1 MSNEVKTKEKVNM
14 DPKYIIK
21 LTVTLLLTCMV
32 VAGLLGWVNSITKDK
47 IAAITW
53 EKTVAAMQEV
63 IERRRVLRRHGADRR
78 YDRRCHRSGRHAG
91 CRLSGSV
98 RRSAC
103 GLRHQRG
110 GFRLS
115 GHHLHDGG
123 HRHGR
128 RCHRR
133 FHCHQLPRP
142 PVSAPR
148 S

>member
-53 EKTVAAMQEV
+53 EKTVAAMQKV
-63 IERRRVLRRHGADRR
+63 IEADDFSDAMGADRR
-78 YDRRCHRSGRHAG
+78 YDCRCHRSGRYFG
-91 CRLSGSV
+91 CCLSGSV

-115 GHHLHDGG
+115 G
-123 HRHGR
+123 
-128 RCHRR
+128 
-133 FHCHQLPRP
+133 
-142 PVSAPR
+142 AP
-148 S
+148 SP